1 MEDLVYLYAHVDVLL
16 IIFCRIIAAV
26 LFLPIIEES
35 RIPKLAT
42 SGLCLCLAITVFMVT
57 DLGQIYYEPTLIS
70 YTILLLK
77 ETLIGLIIGFV
88 LKIYFQIY
96 QFIGSLW
103 STQGGLGMSMALD
116 PVGGVQTPVLGRFYN
131 LCLCA
136 IFVLSGGYHWFIK
149 TLIDSF
155 TLIPINKGV
164 FGTHLVAG
172 IIDTVGNYLLISF
185 KLAMPVLGLLILIDF
200 GLGILARTVPQMN
213 MFVIGIPLKVIV
225 LFALLIATVG
235 LVPRFNT
242 IIIDNMVNTIMNLI
256 QGMRPL

>member
-1 MEDLVYLYAHVDVLL
+1 M
-16 IIFCRIIAAV
+16 
-26 LFLPIIEES
+26 
-35 RIPKLAT
+35 
-42 SGLCLCLAITVFMVT
+42 
-57 DLGQIYYEPTLIS
+57 
-70 YTILLLK
+70 
-77 ETLIGLIIGFV
+77 
-88 LKIYFQIY
+88 
-96 QFIGSLW
+96 
-103 STQGGLGMSMALD
+103 
-116 PVGGVQTPVLGRFYN
+116 
-131 LCLCA
+131 CA

-149 TLIDSF
+149 TLIDTF

-164 FGTHLVAG
+164 FGTHLVTG